1 MLSNFELIKFQCKY
15 ICSYNIKGFY
25 NIRWIDE
32 NIELSVTEN
41 EFDTVV
47 KMIVSMD
54 YEDFYIFWL
63 KHTPG
68 MFDTSK

>member
-15 ICSYNIKGFY
+15 ICSYNPEGFY

-32 NIELSVTEN
+32 SIELSVTEN

-54 YEDFYIFWL
+54 YNGFYMLWL
-63 KHTPG
+63 EHILG
-68 MFDTSK
+68 MFEASK